1 MIVKLDIDVFRFD
14 CQIDYNEYYQN
25 IKVDIDENL
34 RLQELLEEISK
45 KLDNFSYDSASFGF
59 RINDIVVFS
68 NIKINDLVTRFGKK
82 LLFSPIS
89 IKYAKKDL
97 LINKDAIF
105 ARYKPMLD
113 KLTFLSEESKLEFKK
128 YILLSLISPLDFDD
142 YIGDGY
148 CLYVK
153 CMMIHYKDYADK
165 LLDSISNFD
174 GVLNSM
180 SVKYMIYPPDGSIDN
195 DIEGLQKML
204 LEKGKS
210 NNVFLNKIIKE
221 VESSYKKLSKQGL

>member
-1 MIVKLDIDVFRFD
+1 MKFNIDVFRFN
-14 CQIDYNEYYQN
+14 CQVDYNEYYQN
-25 IKVDIDENL
+25 IAVDISENL
-34 RLQELLEEISK
+34 SLRELLEEIAK
-45 KLDNFSYDSASFGF
+45 KIDDFSYDSASFGF

-68 NIKINDLVTRFGKK
+68 NIKIDDLASKFGTK
-82 LLFSPIS
+82 LVFDPIS

-97 LINKDAIF
+97 LINKDAVF

-128 YILLSLISPLDFDD
+128 YILINLICPLDFDD

-153 CMMIHYKDYADK
+153 YIMIHYKDNADK
-165 LLDSISNFD
+165 LLETISHSD
-174 GVLNSM
+174 GVMNSM
-180 SVKYMIYPPDGSIDN
+180 SVKYMIYPPDSSIDN

-204 LEKGKS
+204 LEKQKGKFY
-210 NNVFLNKIIKE
+210 NNGFNKVIKQ
-221 VESSYKKLSKQGL
+221 VESSYKKIRKQGL